1 MTVAVT
7 KNTGMVPVTSTGK
20 GYFDDQQVAILK
32 SSYAKSL
39 DNIEFKVFL
48 ETAAA
53 LKLNPF
59 SREIYAIKYGGTMSL
74 VTSIDGY
81 RKLSARSGRFMGVTN
96 GRLRVKTREGE
107 SITIDHEFYD
117 PDEHTIISGT
127 IGIRVKDWPDPVE
140 ATAVFKT
147 YKKDQANWKLM
158 PDVMILKCAEAQAHR
173 KAALLPDLGVFAN
186 VAPIYVDDE
195 IQDYNIV
202 DIKPEPAKHAE
213 LPKPEPKPRK
223 SIVEPPAPPVKTQ
236 PSPEELPP
244 LEPEVVAEIK
254 TILEP
259 TPVEALLEK
268 VWGTYREWGCS
279 EEGIIYA
286 ENRISDKFGVDDFN
300 EITSV
305 DELRKY
311 CAGELKK
318 ELEAESFLPL
328 RVKKDE

>member
-7 KNTGMVPVTSTGK
+7 KNTGMVPITSTGK
-20 GYFDDQQVAILK
+20 SQFDDQQIAILK

-48 ETAAA
+48 ETASA

-107 SITIDHEFYD
+107 ALTIDHEFYD

-186 VAPIYVDDE
+186 VAPVYVDDE
-195 IQDYNIV
+195 VQDYSIV
-202 DIKPEPAKHAE
+202 DIKPEPVKHAE
-213 LPKPEPKPRK
+213 LPKPEQKPVSKTK
-223 SIVEPPAPPVKTQ
+223 SIVEPPAEIVVEAP
-236 PSPEELPP
+236 LPP
-244 LEPEVVAEIK
+244 LEPEVIEEIK
-254 TILEP
+254 QALAP
-259 TPVEALLEK
+259 TPVEIQLEK
-268 VWGTYREWGCS
+268 VWKAYREWGCS

-286 ENRISDKFGVDDFN
+286 ENRIADHFGISDFN
-300 EITSV
+300 EIT
-305 DELRKY
+305 DINALRKY

-328 RVKKDE
+328 TMKKEQ